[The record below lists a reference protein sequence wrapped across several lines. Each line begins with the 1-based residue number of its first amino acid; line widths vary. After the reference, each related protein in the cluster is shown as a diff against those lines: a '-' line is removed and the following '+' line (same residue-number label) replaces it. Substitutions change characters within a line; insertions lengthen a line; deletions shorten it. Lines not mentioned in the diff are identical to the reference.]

1 MICSNKNSGA
11 IHVQALIVKLSI
23 GVYCSLLSLLLSRPS
38 LGGHCHWMPQK
49 KLAMDG
55 DFPTDR
61 RVSLSSQLQ
70 STSGIS
76 RRRLSGGSDWSA
88 SSTTVQ
94 GCKQRLLGLRS
105 PSNGACKFCRRT
117 LPHQQIRPMYTLHK
131 PPPNTIPHPHRF
143 VSSCA

>member
-1 MICSNKNSGA
+1 VSAILLKLYWCPVTRQAKQSQLSVICSNKNSGA

-70 STSGIS
+70 STSGGIS
-76 RRRLSGGSDWSA
+76 RQSPAAQLSARD
-88 SSTTVQ
+88 
-94 GCKQRLLGLRS
+94 LE
-105 PSNGACKFCRRT
+105 
-117 LPHQQIRPMYTLHK
+117 LPTHAA
-131 PPPNTIPHPHRF
+131 N
-143 VSSCA
+143 